1 MALAVR
7 RPRRHLLS
15 LGCQSGMLG
24 VILGKGAATFDLAW
38 DGVKALDTA
47 IERLE
52 ARTLVEA
59 ARQNGVVS
67 AMPPN

>member
-1 MALAVR
+1 
-7 RPRRHLLS
+7 
-15 LGCQSGMLG
+15 MLG